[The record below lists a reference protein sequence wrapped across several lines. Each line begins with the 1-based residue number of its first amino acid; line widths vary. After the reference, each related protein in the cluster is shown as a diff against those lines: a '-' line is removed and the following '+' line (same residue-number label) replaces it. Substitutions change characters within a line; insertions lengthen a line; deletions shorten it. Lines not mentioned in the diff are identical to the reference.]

1 MAEEPQAGAQD
12 TFISHLVELRSRL
25 VKAVAVVLLVF
36 LALAAVWPGASA
48 VYDFIARPMMVA
60 LPADAHMI
68 ATGVITPFL
77 VPMKVTLLAA
87 FIVSLPWVLYQLWA
101 FVAPG
106 LYTHEKRL
114 VAPLVISSSLLFMV
128 GVAFCYFFVFGKV
141 FRFIYDFAPKS
152 ITVAPD
158 IENYLDFVMT
168 MCLAFGVTFE
178 VPVVVVVLV
187 RMNLMTVEKLKAIRP
202 YVIVGAFIVAAVVT
216 PPDIMSQLFLA
227 VPMCLLFEIGLLA
240 APLFVKATQ
249 APEENPGSSTGG

>member
-1 MAEEPQAGAQD
+1 MAEEQQAGTQD

-36 LALAAVWPGASA
+36 LALTAIWPGPAA
-48 VYDFIARPMMVA
+48 VYDFIARPMMIA
-60 LPADAHMI
+60 LPGDAKMI

-87 FIVSLPWVLYQLWA
+87 FIIALPWVLYQAWA

-106 LYTHEKRL
+106 LYAHEKRL
-114 VAPLVISSSLLFMV
+114 VAPLVISSSLLFIF
-128 GVAFCYFFVFGKV
+128 GVAFCYFLVFGKV

-187 RMNLMTVEKLKAIRP
+187 RTGLMTVEKLKAVRP

-240 APLFVKATQ
+240 APLFVRATQ
-249 APEENPGSSTGG
+249 APEEKPSGSSGG

>member
-25 VKAVAVVLLVF
+25 VKAVAGVLLVF
-36 LALAAVWPGASA
+36 LALTAIWPGQAAVYA
-48 VYDFIARPMMVA
+48 FIARPMWME
-60 LPADAHMI
+60 LPRAAHII

-87 FIVSLPWVLYQLWA
+87 FIIALPWVLYQVWA

-106 LYTHEKRL
+106 LYAHEKRL
-114 VAPLVISSSLLFMV
+114 VAPLGISSSLLFIF
-128 GVAFCYFFVFGKV
+128 GVAFCYFLVFGKV

-178 VPVVVVVLV
+178 VPVVGVVRV
-187 RMNLMTVEKLKAIRP
+187 RL
-202 YVIVGAFIVAAVVT
+202 
-216 PPDIMSQLFLA
+216 
-227 VPMCLLFEIGLLA
+227 
-240 APLFVKATQ
+240 
-249 APEENPGSSTGG
+249 

>member
-12 TFISHLVELRSRL
+12 TFISHLVELRNRL

-36 LALAAVWPGASA
+36 LALVAIWPGPAA
-48 VYDFIARPMMVA
+48 VYDFIARPMMIA
-60 LPADAHMI
+60 LPGDAKMI

-87 FIVSLPWVLYQLWA
+87 FIIALPWVLYQVWA

-114 VAPLVISSSLLFMV
+114 VAPLVVSSSLLFV
-128 GVAFCYFFVFGKV
+128 LGVAFCYFFVFGKV

-202 YVIVGAFIVAAVVT
+202 YVIVGAFVIAAVVT
-216 PPDIMSQLFLA
+216 PPDVMSQLFLA
-227 VPMCLLFEIGLLA
+227 VPMCVLFEIGLLA
-240 APLFVKATQ
+240 APLFARATR
-249 APEENPGSSTGG
+249 APEENTEGSSGG

>member
-36 LALAAVWPGASA
+36 LALAAIWPGAAA

-60 LPADAHMI
+60 LPSDAHMI

-87 FIVSLPWVLYQLWA
+87 FIIALPWVLYQVWA

-106 LYTHEKRL
+106 LYAHEKRL
-114 VAPLVISSSLLFMV
+114 VAPLVISSSLLFIF
-128 GVAFCYFFVFGKV
+128 GVAFCYFLVFGKV

-240 APLFVKATQ
+240 APLFVRATR
-249 APEENPGSSTGG
+249 APEETPSSSSGG